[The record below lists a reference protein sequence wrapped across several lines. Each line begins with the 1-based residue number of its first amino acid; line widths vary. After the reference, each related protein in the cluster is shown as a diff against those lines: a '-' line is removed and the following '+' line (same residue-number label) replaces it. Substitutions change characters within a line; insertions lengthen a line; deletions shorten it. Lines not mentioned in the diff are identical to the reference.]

1 MHSWKCQ
8 DKDHTVGV
16 LLDRDEAKVH
26 YVRTLSPRWMNVQLF
41 ESAAAKSLHAAT
53 VADGSGGSHQ
63 IPNTE
68 RHYKLGYEY
77 PGNSN
82 KTVIH
87 LPPYPAVSIHM

>member
-1 MHSWKCQ
+1 MHSWKYQ

-26 YVRTLSPRWMNVQLF
+26 YVKDFITSDECAAI
-41 ESAAAKSLHAAT
+41 ESAASKSLHAAT